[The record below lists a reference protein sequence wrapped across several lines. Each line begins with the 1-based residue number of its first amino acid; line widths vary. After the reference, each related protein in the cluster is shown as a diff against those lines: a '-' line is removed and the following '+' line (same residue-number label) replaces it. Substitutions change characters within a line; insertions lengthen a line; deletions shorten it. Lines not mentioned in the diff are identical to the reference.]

1 MDWVGRDPKDHQVP
15 NPSHRQGHQLP
26 DVVQDQAAQSSIQP
40 GLEHLQSTASLGSYS
55 EREEL
60 EGIKKKLIKFS
71 SNRRDD

>member
-1 MDWVGRDPKDHQVP
+1 MAWVGKDPKDHQVP

-55 EREEL
+55 ERGEL
-60 EGIKKKLIKFS
+60 EGIKKKAYKIQIKQK
-71 SNRRDD
+71 R